1 MKPVTVTIDVPQ
13 PREAVYDFLDVM
25 ANHEPFN
32 DHMMRDWHL
41 EGPARG
47 IGSRARVTAIAAG
60 RTETVEIVVIE
71 AERPVKTVERN
82 VGAGGKRVGT
92 GTYTLADLPGGG
104 TRVTFTYA
112 ARMPGEAPMAIFA
125 TARTAGWIAH
135 AAEEYAEPPLRFRG
149 RAVRP
154 RRRQP

>member
-13 PREAVYDFLDVM
+13 SREAVYDFLDVM
-25 ANHEPFN
+25 SNHELFT
-32 DHMMRDWHL
+32 DHIMQDWHF

-47 IGSRARVTAIAAG
+47 IGSKSRLKAVVGG
-60 RTETVEIVVIE
+60 RTEAVEIEVIE

-92 GTYTLADLPGGG
+92 GTYTLADLPDGG

-112 ARMPGEAPMAIFA
+112 WQQAPWNE
-125 TARTAGWIAH
+125 RL
-135 AAEEYAEPPLRFRG
+135 AEPVVRG
-149 RAVRP
+149 IARRGFERAMQRLAE
-154 RRRQP
+154 QLSLA

>member
-112 ARMPGEAPMAIFA
+112 WQQAPWSE
-125 TARTAGWIAH
+125 RL
-135 AAEEYAEPPLRFRG
+135 AEPIVRGIARRGFERSMQRLAEQLRAPKADG
-149 RAVRP
+149 AGA
-154 RRRQP
+154 

>member
-112 ARMPGEAPMAIFA
+112 WQQAPWSERLAEPVVRGIARRGFERAMQRLAERLRSA
-125 TARTAGWIAH
+125 TAGDAGA
-135 AAEEYAEPPLRFRG
+135 
-149 RAVRP
+149 
-154 RRRQP
+154 

>member
-32 DHMMRDWHL
+32 DHMMQDWQF
-41 EGPARG
+41 EGPASG
-47 IGSRARVTAIAAG
+47 VGSRARVKALAAG
-60 RTETVEIVVIE
+60 HTETVDIEVIE

-92 GTYTLADLPGGG
+92 GTYTLAELPGGG

-112 ARMPGEAPMAIFA
+112 WQQAPWNE
-125 TARTAGWIAH
+125 RL
-135 AAEEYAEPPLRFRG
+135 AEPVVRG
-149 RAVRP
+149 IA
-154 RRRQP
+154 RRGFERSMQRLAEQLPAATPGDAGQA

>member
-13 PREAVYDFLDVM
+13 SREAVYDFLDVM
-25 ANHEPFN
+25 SNHEQFT
-32 DHMMRDWHL
+32 DHIMQDWQF

-47 IGSRARVTAIAAG
+47 IGSKARVKAVAAG
-60 RTETVEIVVIE
+60 RTETVEIEVIE

-92 GTYTLADLPGGG
+92 GTYTLADLPDGG

-112 ARMPGEAPMAIFA
+112 WQQAPWNERLAEPVVRGIARRGFERAMPRLAERLRSP
-125 TARTAGWIAH
+125 TAGDAG
-135 AAEEYAEPPLRFRG
+135 A
-149 RAVRP
+149 
-154 RRRQP
+154 

>member
-92 GTYTLADLPGGG
+92 GTYTLADLPDGG

-112 ARMPGEAPMAIFA
+112 WQQAPWSE
-125 TARTAGWIAH
+125 RL
-135 AAEEYAEPPLRFRG
+135 AEPIVRGIARRGFERSMQRLAEQLRAPKADG
-149 RAVRP
+149 AGA
-154 RRRQP
+154 

>member
-1 MKPVTVTIDVPQ
+1 MKPVTVTVDVPQ

-32 DHMMRDWHL
+32 DHLMQDWEF

-47 IGSRARVTAIAAG
+47 IGSKARVKALAAG
-60 RTETVEIVVIE
+60 RAETVDIEVIE

-82 VGAGGKRVGT
+82 IGAGGKRVGT
-92 GTYTLADLPGGG
+92 GTYTLAELPAGG

-112 ARMPGEAPMAIFA
+112 WQQAPWNE
-125 TARTAGWIAH
+125 RL
-135 AAEEYAEPPLRFRG
+135 AEPIVRGIARRGFERSMLRLVEQLRTIKTG
-149 RAVRP
+149 DDVGPA
-154 RRRQP
+154 

>member
-47 IGSRARVTAIAAG
+47 SGSRARVTAIAAG
-60 RTETVEIVVIE
+60 RTETGEIVVIE

-112 ARMPGEAPMAIFA
+112 WQQAPWSE
-125 TARTAGWIAH
+125 RL
-135 AAEEYAEPPLRFRG
+135 AEPIVRGIARRGFERSMQRLAEQLRAPKADG
-149 RAVRP
+149 AGA
-154 RRRQP
+154 

>member
-13 PREAVYDFLDVM
+13 SREAVYDFLDVM
-25 ANHEPFN
+25 SNHELFT
-32 DHMMRDWHL
+32 DHIMQDWHF

-47 IGSRARVTAIAAG
+47 IGSKARLKAVVGG
-60 RTETVEIVVIE
+60 RTENVEIEVIE

-92 GTYTLADLPGGG
+92 GTYTLADLPDGG

-112 ARMPGEAPMAIFA
+112 WQQAPWNERLAEPVVRGIARRGFERAMQRLAERLRSA
-125 TARTAGWIAH
+125 TAGDAGA
-135 AAEEYAEPPLRFRG
+135 
-149 RAVRP
+149 
-154 RRRQP
+154 

>member
-13 PREAVYDFLDVM
+13 QREAVYDFLDVM
-25 ANHEPFN
+25 SNHEQFT
-32 DHMMRDWHL
+32 DHIMQDWQF

-47 IGSRARVTAIAAG
+47 IGSKARVKAAAAD
-60 RTETVEIVVIE
+60 RTEAVEIEVIE

-92 GTYTLADLPGGG
+92 GTYTLADLPDGG

-112 ARMPGEAPMAIFA
+112 WQQAPWNERLAEPVVRGIARRGFERAMQRLAERLRSA
-125 TARTAGWIAH
+125 TAGDAGA
-135 AAEEYAEPPLRFRG
+135 
-149 RAVRP
+149 
-154 RRRQP
+154 